1 MEREL
6 YLQCYTG
13 ADCQKL
19 LGAMLA
25 LGTDREGLEKR
36 LSALVQCPVQIL
48 AQKEENRIPGGLC
61 ADSKGRES
69 CF

>member
-36 LSALVQCPVQIL
+36 LSALVQCPVRFWHKRRKIGY
-48 AQKEENRIPGGLC
+48 RRYLC
-61 ADSKGRES
+61 RQ
-69 CF
+69 